1 MSDYFF
7 QQPDEEEKA
16 EYLRMEL
23 ERMQREAQMNGAQ
36 PMPMPMPTPSPSLSP
51 YEPTPINGL
60 SSPDLGPEMPKPV
73 PETSFLDKI
82 NQNGAL
88 SLAMDFMP
96 VVGDVKGFM
105 EAQSPMDYA
114 FASAG
119 LVPVV
124 GDAAKAAYKAKKTA
138 DAQKRYE
145 RYQSDTW
152 TPGHRGLQDPAH
164 GGVRERMA
172 NDYLDYDLPEYVHDV
187 EPEDMEQMTPE
198 FRRLWKALEKD
209 DFLGFDRGDE
219 LFDTLLN
226 ADEHDLVDAFDMSPQ
241 LKSALGRYVN
251 EQYR

>member
-1 MSDYFF
+1 
-7 QQPDEEEKA
+7 
-16 EYLRMEL
+16 
-23 ERMQREAQMNGAQ
+23 
-36 PMPMPMPTPSPSLSP
+36 
-51 YEPTPINGL
+51 
-60 SSPDLGPEMPKPV
+60 
-73 PETSFLDKI
+73 
-82 NQNGAL
+82 
-88 SLAMDFMP
+88 
-96 VVGDVKGFM
+96 
-105 EAQSPMDYA
+105 MDYA

>member
-23 ERMQREAQMNGAQ
+23 ERMQREAQM
-36 PMPMPMPTPSPSLSP
+36 PMPAPPPVQQSPRA
-51 YEPTPINGL
+51 PIKLDGL
-60 SSPDLGPEMPKPV
+60 SSPDLGPEMEKPPKNGPMDMIFD
-73 PETSFLDKI
+73 TALDFTPI
-82 NQNGAL
+82 
-88 SLAMDFMP
+88 
-96 VVGDVKGFM
+96 VGDVKGFV

-119 LVPVV
+119 LVPMV
-124 GDAAKAAYKAKKTA
+124 GDAAKAAYKAKKAA

-145 RYQSDTW
+145 RYQADTW

-172 NDYLDYDLPEYVHDV
+172 NDYLDYDLPEYVHEV
-187 EPEDMEQMTPE
+187 EPEDMEQMTPQ